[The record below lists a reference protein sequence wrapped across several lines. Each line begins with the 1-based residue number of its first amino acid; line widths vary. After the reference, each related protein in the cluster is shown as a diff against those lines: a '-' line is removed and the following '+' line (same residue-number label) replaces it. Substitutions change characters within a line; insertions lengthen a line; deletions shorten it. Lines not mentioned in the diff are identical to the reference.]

1 MACRINWAGIRDW
14 STDHRACPG
23 SVLGPLLTLYGCLA
37 GVSVG
42 LLTVEEGVPLTLL
55 PAPGTLFS
63 SNWITLSSFS
73 MRYVPSLIVLY
84 YAVFGWEEVWM
95 ELREVE
101 GGGCGWDV
109 LYEKRIN

>member
-1 MACRINWAGIRDW
+1 M
-14 STDHRACPG
+14 
-23 SVLGPLLTLYGCLA
+23 LGPLLTLYGCLA

-84 YAVFGWEEVWM
+84 YAVFG
-95 ELREVE
+95 
-101 GGGCGWDV
+101 
-109 LYEKRIN
+109 